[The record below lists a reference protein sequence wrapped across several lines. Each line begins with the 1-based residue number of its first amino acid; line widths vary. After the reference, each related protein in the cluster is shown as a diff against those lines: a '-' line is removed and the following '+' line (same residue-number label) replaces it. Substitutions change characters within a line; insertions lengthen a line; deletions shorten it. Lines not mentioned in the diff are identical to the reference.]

1 MGTERQWEGRDREM
15 KTEKRRERDREMKTE
30 KGRKR
35 ERGRWVQRDSGRGEM
50 GREEKKYG
58 DESRETGDGRDRG

>member
-15 KTEKRRERDREMKTE
+15 KTEKRRERDKEMKTE

-35 ERGRWVQRDSGRGEM
+35 ERGRWVQRDSGRGEEK
-50 GREEKKYG
+50 RERKEG
-58 DESRETGDGRDRG
+58 